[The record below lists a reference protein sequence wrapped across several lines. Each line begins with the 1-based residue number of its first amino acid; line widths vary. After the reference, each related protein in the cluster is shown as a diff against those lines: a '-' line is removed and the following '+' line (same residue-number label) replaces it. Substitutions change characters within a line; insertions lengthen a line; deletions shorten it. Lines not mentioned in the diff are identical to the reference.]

1 MPNGKTRRVKRY
13 RIAAAISVAIGAVL
27 LAEAAAILWYGE
39 WPSFLPPQLDAVG
52 AFLSL
57 FGARAKTFGGGI
69 AAALMGFF
77 LVCAGALELRGPRTS
92 LPPGAARDP

>member
-1 MPNGKTRRVKRY
+1 MASGKTRRVR
-13 RIAAAISVAIGAVL
+13 RFRLAGAVSVAIGLVL
-27 LAEAAAILWYGE
+27 LTEAAAILWYGD

-77 LVCAGALELRGPRTS
+77 LVCAGALELRAPRT
-92 LPPGAARDP
+92 